1 MNCMSG
7 LIWSL
12 SMKITIEDRMLAKY
26 QAEQM
31 RLREREGTEY
41 RQKVEAKAF
50 EQIIVDRVRR
60 NLRLGLDKGTNVDLD
75 A

>member
-1 MNCMSG
+1 MNCMNG

-12 SMKITIEDRMLAKY
+12 SMKITIEDRMLARY

-31 RLREREGTEY
+31 RLRDRETNDY